1 MFSGLSSGGKEAAR
15 MAEKAES
22 VVDKAHETL
31 SDPLSLCFDAGQTCY
46 FYLVDE
52 ITMETVVPFEDEE
65 ALCPFPLEI
74 KVPGKFVAEHMG
86 MLRMTLKAAK
96 AANGL
101 AGVAKIFGYDFTDL
115 TESMKAAIE
124 EAIGELDRKSSVE
137 EFTAVQAA
145 KDSAFDSVK
154 DVEAQAKALR
164 GSALRDLKLF
174 FEQQEQAVNEHNET
188 KTLPPDKRIKSV
200 FEWCGLR
207 RVMLPTGQGKGAVVY
222 THPDNVDK
230 LNKDAENEAN
240 Q

>member
-1 MFSGLSSGGKEAAR
+1 MVTGVFSGGKEVVKA
-15 MAEKAES
+15 AEKAES
-22 VVDKAHETL
+22 VVEKVHETL
-31 SDPLSLCFDAGQTCY
+31 SDPLSLCFDENQTCY

-52 ITMETVVPFEDEE
+52 IAMETVVPFEDEE

-74 KVPGKFVAEHMG
+74 KVPGKFVSDHIG
-86 MLRMTLKAAK
+86 TLRMTLKAAK

-115 TESMKAAIE
+115 TESMKATIE
-124 EAIGELDRKSSVE
+124 EAIGQLDRKSSVE

-154 DVEAQAKALR
+154 DAEAQAKALR
-164 GSALRDLKLF
+164 GNALRDLRLF
-174 FEQQEQAVNEHNET
+174 FEEQEQAVNTHNDT
-188 KTLPPDKRIKSV
+188 KKLRPDQRIKSV
-200 FEWCGLR
+200 FEWCGLQ

-230 LNKDAENEAN
+230 LNKEAENEAN